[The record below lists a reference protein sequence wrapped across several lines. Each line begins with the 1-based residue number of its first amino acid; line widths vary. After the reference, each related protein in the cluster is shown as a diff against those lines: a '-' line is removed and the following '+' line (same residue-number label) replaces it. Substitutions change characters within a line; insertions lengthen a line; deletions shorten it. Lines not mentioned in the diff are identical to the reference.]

1 MSQEK
6 IKKDLPQVGFGHGRR
21 GMTGEKA
28 KNFKGTI
35 RRLVDYMSPYK
46 VKIFVVIF
54 FAILSTASMIVGPK
68 IMGQATT
75 KLFEGLMGQ
84 LKGTGKIDFS
94 FIGNILIWTLG
105 LYLLSALFS
114 YIMGWI
120 MTMPQVL
127 KIWLNK
133 DASGVSFLSW
143 LSYSILGALWIFYG
157 ILHKDRRIII
167 VYSGFVI
174 LNTLVVIGTLLYG

>member
-1 MSQEK
+1 MVHESHVLHHHHK
-6 IKKDLPQVGFGHGRR
+6 NRRKKSKSKLVYYVDKLVYVGG
-21 GMTGEKA
+21 
-28 KNFKGTI
+28 
-35 RRLVDYMSPYK
+35 
-46 VKIFVVIF
+46 
-54 FAILSTASMIVGPK
+54 
-68 IMGQATT
+68 
-75 KLFEGLMGQ
+75 
-84 LKGTGKIDFS
+84 
-94 FIGNILIWTLG
+94 
-105 LYLLSALFS
+105 
-114 YIMGWI
+114 IMGWI